1 MCLPPAR
8 GLGFLGNLKRAALKL
23 FYNIG
28 KSKMFTLLR
37 IYPLDSTK
45 LLLIIVVS
53 LAVCFFAQWRYCFVC
68 TSSTIGSNYNTLVH
82 YMLKRLGLVR
92 FLIEVLISFKKQ
104 TF

>member
-8 GLGFLGNLKRAALKL
+8 GLGFLGNFKRAALKL

-68 TSSTIGSNYNTLVH
+68 TSSTIGSNYNTLTLHV
-82 YMLKRLGLVR
+82 
-92 FLIEVLISFKKQ
+92 E
-104 TF
+104 TFGVGEIFNRSIDFF